1 VRIALRGDTLKV
13 GLRVHTP
20 TPAGGPP
27 GTPSRPTHPKGKES
41 SVKDERYRK
50 LARVLVNYSVEVKR
64 GDLVEIGGATITE
77 PLLREVYREVLEAGG
92 HPYTRVR
99 IPGLAE
105 IYLKNA
111 KKHQIEHVSPIL
123 GFAMERI
130 DKSITIWAD
139 ENTKALANVD
149 PKRQSARSAATRALF
164 MRLMEREAAGE
175 LKWVGTQFPCQAS
188 AQDAEMSL
196 DEYED
201 FVLRACL
208 VHLKDPVAAW
218 KRVHSKQA
226 KICKVLDTKK
236 KIRVVAKGTDLSMN
250 VAGRKWIN
258 CDGKANMPDGEIFTG
273 PIEDSVEGTISFSY
287 PGFYYGR
294 EAEGIKLTF
303 KKGKVTKAS
312 ATKNEDFLVAMLDTD
327 EGARRVGE
335 FAIGT
340 NAAIQTFTR
349 NTLFDE
355 KIGGTIH
362 MALGASPRESGGV
375 NESGIHWDI
384 VNDMRDG
391 GKIYADGKIVYRNG
405 EFTVG

>member
-1 VRIALRGDTLKV
+1 MKDT
-13 GLRVHTP
+13 
-20 TPAGGPP
+20 
-27 GTPSRPTHPKGKES
+27 
-41 SVKDERYRK
+41 RYEK
-50 LARVLVNYSVEVKR
+50 LARVLVNYSVEVER
-64 GDLVEIGGATITE
+64 GDLVAIGGMAIAQ
-77 PLLREVYREVLEAGG
+77 PLIEEVYREILEAGG
-92 HPYTRVR
+92 HPFTRIRV
-99 IPGLAE
+99 PGLTE

-111 KKHQIEHVSPIL
+111 KKHQIEYVSPL
-123 GFAMERI
+123 LEFEVDKI

-139 ENTKALANVD
+139 ENTKALANLD
-149 PKRQSARSAATRALF
+149 PKKQSARSAATRPLF
-164 MRLMEREAAGE
+164 MRFMKREAEGS
-175 LKWVGTQFPCQAS
+175 LKWVGTQFPCNAS

-196 DEYED
+196 GEYED

-226 KICKVLDTKK
+226 KICRVLNTKK
-236 KIRVVAKGTDLSMN
+236 RIRVVSKGTDLSMS
-250 VAGRKWIN
+250 VEGRTWVN

-273 PIEDSVEGTISFSY
+273 PVENSVEGTVSFSY

-294 EAEGIKLTF
+294 ESEGIRLTF
-303 KKGKVTKAS
+303 KKGKVTKAT
-312 ATKNEDFLVAMLDTD
+312 ATKNEDFLKAMLDTD
-327 EGARRVGE
+327 EGARRIGE

-340 NAAIQTFTR
+340 NAAIQKFTR

-375 NESGIHWDI
+375 NESGVHWDI

-391 GKIYADGKIVYRNG
+391 GKIYADGKLIYKDG
-405 EFTVG
+405 EFLVD